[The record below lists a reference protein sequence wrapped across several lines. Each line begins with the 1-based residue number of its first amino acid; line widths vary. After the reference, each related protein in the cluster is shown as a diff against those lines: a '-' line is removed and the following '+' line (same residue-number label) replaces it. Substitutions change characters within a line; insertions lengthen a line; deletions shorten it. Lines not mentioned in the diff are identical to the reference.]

1 MVEYKHNSFSIT
13 KKGMEVILDILTKN
27 NISNILEFGSG
38 ASTDH
43 LAKLGYNIVSFD
55 DDKKY
60 ASTNKG
66 VQVVDLVQLTDEDF
80 ENVLNGTLDYFKCIE
95 SYNPIKQRNSRQR
108 NCFYKLK
115 SDFTS
120 DLFSFILVDGP
131 NGNGR
136 SISYRVVENF
146 LTPVSYIFIDDY
158 FHHPFVENLKRV
170 FTNVEEVVTVKE
182 NSNKGFAVYKVTK

>member
-13 KKGMEVILDILTKN
+13 KRGMEIILDTLTKN
-27 NISNILEFGSG
+27 NITNVLEFGSG

-60 ASTNKG
+60 ASKNKG
-66 VQVVDLVQLTDEDF
+66 VQVVDLIQLTDQDF
-80 ENVLNGTLDYFKCIE
+80 EKVMNGSIDYFKCIE
-95 SYNPIKQRNSRQR
+95 SYSPYKQRSSKQR

-115 SDFTS
+115 LDFIS
-120 DLFSFILVDGP
+120 DLFPFVLLDGP

-136 SISYRVVENF
+136 SISYRVIENF
-146 LTPVSYIFIDDY
+146 LTPECYIFIDDY
-158 FHHPFVENLKRV
+158 FHHPFIENLKRV
-170 FTNVEEVVTVKE
+170 FINVEEIVTVKE
-182 NSNKGFAVYKVTK
+182 NKNKGFALYKITK